1 MFTVVA
7 DPVGAGYVLLLK
19 EVAPAVTR
27 VAVLRESGSVS
38 GPAQFGAIQTVAS
51 RLGVE
56 LRAIDTR
63 DVNQIEGRI
72 TAFARDPNGGIIVTG
87 SPAATVH
94 RKAIVARKTHLAEM
108 ILREIVQDVAVD
120 RVFAEFRLV
129 LREQMQPT
137 ETPPL
142 FKADNATL

>member
-1 MFTVVA
+1 
-7 DPVGAGYVLLLK
+7 
-19 EVAPAVTR
+19 
-27 VAVLRESGSVS
+27 VS

-94 RKAIVARKTHLAEM
+94 RKAIVALAARHRLPSVYYTRYFVAEGGLISYGLNFIDQFRRAASYVDRILKGEKPRICRYETVLNLKTAKALGLAIPKTVFVRADEM
-108 ILREIVQDVAVD
+108 IE
-120 RVFAEFRLV
+120 
-129 LREQMQPT
+129 
-137 ETPPL
+137 
-142 FKADNATL
+142 